1 MKLHP
6 FFCSLAEKMHNSNP
20 FGDAYQLAL
29 YAFSWGRTW
38 YIMSCYDHWWW
49 AATCLSCPYSCS
61 GRCETLV
68 GYLAGFSMGPGGGEG
83 GRIGW
88 GASRQPE
95 AATLPM
101 MLVRGV
107 NPGKLQRWW
116 KGEWSPEDSDEA
128 VEIWDAKNLTEAK
141 SSSCMLRSFLFNF
154 PVLIQFIQ
162 YTLNSWYNLKE
173 PAMPRLENWHF
184 AYNIL
189 TWWFFISD
197 TEFTQSQCPFVI
209 DLLYFTKFWDR
220 RVGICQYSAF
230 LCCWDVHYSK
240 QCVDEN

>member
-61 GRCETLV
+61 GRC
-68 GYLAGFSMGPGGGEG
+68 
-83 GRIGW
+83 
-88 GASRQPE
+88 ASRQPE

-128 VEIWDAKNLTEAK
+128 VEIWDAKNPDWSKELILHVEK
-141 SSSCMLRSFLFNF
+141 FSIQLPCFN
-154 PVLIQFIQ
+154 PVHSIYLEQLI
-162 YTLNSWYNLKE
+162 E
-173 PAMPRLENWHF
+173 
-184 AYNIL
+184 
-189 TWWFFISD
+189 
-197 TEFTQSQCPFVI
+197 
-209 DLLYFTKFWDR
+209 
-220 RVGICQYSAF
+220 
-230 LCCWDVHYSK
+230 SK
-240 QCVDEN
+240 GACNA